1 MWWSLPPGM
10 GEGAGAELG
19 RGASREGGWGQEGG
33 ESYPM
38 GRNGLGGAEPRQK
51 GAHGARCFGSSVH
64 TCSGLACVD
73 RSRSSPDVVECSP
86 FECTGFILRH
96 VLATRGENDSN
107 SYKCSL
113 SHSRPLK
120 RWCLFPEQ
128 KAWGWSSSDK
138 CDWCRGEHVACICP
152 MRASSGLLECAN
164 WPGLER
170 R

>member
-73 RSRSSPDVVECSP
+73 PSPGQSE
-86 FECTGFILRH
+86 GFLGSFHRRNGTWGQIT
-96 VLATRGENDSN
+96 V
-107 SYKCSL
+107 SL
-113 SHSRPLK
+113 KLNQ
-120 RWCLFPEQ
+120 L
-128 KAWGWSSSDK
+128 
-138 CDWCRGEHVACICP
+138 
-152 MRASSGLLECAN
+152 
-164 WPGLER
+164 
-170 R
+170 